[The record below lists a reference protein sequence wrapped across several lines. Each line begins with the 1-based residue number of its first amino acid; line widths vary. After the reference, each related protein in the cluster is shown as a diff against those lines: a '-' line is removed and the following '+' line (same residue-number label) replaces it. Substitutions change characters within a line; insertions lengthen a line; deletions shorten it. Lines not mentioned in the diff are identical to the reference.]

1 MNRTTALTLY
11 TSLMREHGL
20 TVKGWKA
27 KINTRASRRLGCC
40 SYQKKTLDISGW
52 HVDNGTEE
60 AIRDTMLHEIA
71 HAIAGHTAGHGVEWQ
86 NVCRRIGAK
95 PQEYADKDD
104 CNTPTWRLAIRHKDG
119 RIEPLKV
126 TRYRRTDMS
135 GRWITGR
142 KEETANR
149 LIWIENIL

>member
-1 MNRTTALTLY
+1 MNRTEALSLY

-20 TVKGWKA
+20 TVKGWRP

-40 SYQKKTLDISGW
+40 SYRNKTLDISAW
-52 HVDNGTEE
+52 HVDNGTVE

-71 HAIAGHTAGHGVEWQ
+71 HALAGPHTEHGPEWQ
-86 NVCRRIGAK
+86 AACRRIGAR
-95 PQEYADKDD
+95 PEQYARKED
-104 CNTPTWRLAIRHKDG
+104 CNTPPWRLAVKHRDG

-135 GRWITGR
+135 GRWLTGR
-142 KEETANR
+142 KEETQHR
-149 LIWIENIL
+149 LIWIENKV